1 MLEESHIRALGEEA
15 YGRGVSAE
23 RDTARAYYSGVE
35 DAVRWI
41 LDGQVGSRK
50 MSVLVGALRMRADVP
65 DRVPGDKPRPRTVA
79 EARAAVQNLRD
90 TQQGTRIPDA
100 TVAQAAAFRLMC
112 GHMTEY
118 RTQVDGSEMDPFELA
133 AYLVMYGADPVL
145 VVQLAH
151 RWDVLIAASE

>member
-50 MSVLVGALRMRADVP
+50 MSVLVGALNMRDEVP
-65 DRVPGDKPRPRTVA
+65 DRLRSDSPRPRTIA
-79 EARAAVQNLRD
+79 EARAAVANLRD
-90 TQQGTRIPDA
+90 TQRGTLVPEA
-100 TVAQAAAFRLMC
+100 TVAQAGGFRLMC
-112 GHMTEY
+112 GHMDGY
-118 RTQVDGSEMDPFELA
+118 RTYVDGSVMDPFELA
-133 AYLVMYGADPVL
+133 AYLVMFGADPVL

-151 RWDVLIAASE
+151 RWDSLVAASE